1 VTGIDYFFME
11 KVLGV
16 DTDSDMFAKADM
28 PLTSKGVIRDYAA
41 TTIKLLERPFS
52 AIGSLVALDGQGITV
67 GPIVPIRSD
76 IFRAPLGPFKTTRD
90 RYLTKID
97 ILLGHIQNGLLYREY
112 AVQAYLAHLEARFL
126 VETDEEMAY
135 EESEFFIKHADDKDN
150 NILWDGQGHLVA
162 IVDWEL

>member
-1 VTGIDYFFME
+1 VIGIDYFFME
-11 KVLGV
+11 EVFGV
-16 DTDSDMFAKADM
+16 DTDSRLFAEADM
-28 PLTSKGVIRDYAA
+28 LLTSKSLIREYAA

-67 GPIVPIRSD
+67 GPLLPIRGD
-76 IFRAPLGPFKTTRD
+76 IFRAPLGPFKSTRD

-126 VETDEEMAY
+126 VESDEEMAY
-135 EESEFFIKHADDKDN
+135 EESEFYIKHADDKDN
-150 NILWDGQGHLVA
+150 NILWDGQGHLMA